1 MVVVGQLVAGKRM
14 FFQDQV
20 ADFKAASMI
29 QQAKK
34 ELWAELIKAM
44 AAWLLHMVNTNSLPI
59 GLTMFMQLAMAT
71 GKLKTCSRLPPSMTA
86 L

>member
-44 AAWLLHMVNTNSLPI
+44 ARMVIAHGKYEQPAHRLDHVHAVGDGHRKVEN
-59 GLTMFMQLAMAT
+59 MF
-71 GKLKTCSRLPPSMTA
+71 KDFHRL
-86 L
+86 